1 METKKFNCKMEEVPV
16 IGSFILESL
25 ENNITDFQDFASDY
39 TQEKVTAIRTK
50 RNYCLDLEKSN
61 SVTQQLKSATGTL
74 LEKEKELRP
83 SLNKLEGYVKRASN
97 ELDITPESFGIATVR
112 TAISKGNDEGV
123 ITEMKNVLKHATRN
137 QPALVS
143 KGMKPEFLTEL
154 SAAVAEIDTLNNLQ
168 NSLINKQIAT
178 TSANVKD
185 YNELWD
191 MITKVCEDARAI
203 YKGVDEVKL
212 KQFTIAALIK
222 RVNAEGSTKKEVT
235 KE

>member
-16 IGSFILESL
+16 IGGFILESL
-25 ENNITDFQDFASDY
+25 ESNITDFQDFASDY
-39 TQEKVTAIRTK
+39 TQEKITAIRTK
-50 RNYCLDLEKSN
+50 RNFCLELEKSN
-61 SVTQQLKSATGTL
+61 SVTQQLKSTTSTL
-74 LEKEKELRP
+74 LEKEQNLRP
-83 SLNKLEGYVKRASN
+83 SLNMLEGYVKRAAN
-97 ELDITPESFGIATVR
+97 ELDIAPTGFGIATVR

-123 ITEMKNVLKHATRN
+123 ISGMKNVLQNVTRN
-137 QPALVS
+137 RAVLVS
-143 KGMKPEFLTEL
+143 KGLKPEFLTEL
-154 SAAVAEIDTLNNLQ
+154 STTVTEIDTLNNLQ

-212 KQFTIAALIK
+212 KQFTISSLIK
-222 RVNAEGSTKKEVT
+222 RVNAEGATKKEVT
-235 KE
+235 E